1 MGQREKRCCEYI
13 SHRFP
18 ASCVVISLSY
28 RNPGRKSRLISSGM
42 RLQNIQKKTAH
53 PFQIQN
59 RMGGQYQ
66 GAGLDTTWTIVL
78 YHLSRVLYTPF
89 AKNLIRC
96 RIKSAGGRVHATRG
110 ATDLLQK
117 PPIWSYFLQ
126 IIACRKSVA
135 TASENTKNAVK

>member
-1 MGQREKRCCEYI
+1 MYTT
-13 SHRFP
+13 
-18 ASCVVISLSY
+18 ASDQF
-28 RNPGRKSRLISSGM
+28 N
-42 RLQNIQKKTAH
+42 KKTAH

>member
-1 MGQREKRCCEYI
+1 MAIFRMYTT
-13 SHRFP
+13 
-18 ASCVVISLSY
+18 ASDQF
-28 RNPGRKSRLISSGM
+28 N
-42 RLQNIQKKTAH
+42 KKTAH

-96 RIKSAGGRVHATRG
+96 RIKSAGGRVHTTRG
-110 ATDLLQK
+110 AADLLQK

-126 IIACRKSVA
+126 IIACCKSVA